1 MTGDN
6 IDNIK
11 GENMEITNK
20 QKGEI
25 GETLVSM
32 ALINMGWD
40 VININTVY
48 RNYKNA
54 DLICMNANNGK
65 SVMIQVKTGTT
76 HNILTGFISELDGA
90 IPNLETSVIG
100 PWVFVY
106 MPDDKM
112 SNVEFYILTR
122 EEVIELI
129 SSSNKWYVKEWSREL
144 KNKPIVGI
152 EVDWLK
158 GEPSKASKQNA
169 KKQHPEYKSTLC
181 QSSKDNWYKIT
192 DLLD

>member
-1 MTGDN
+1 M
-6 IDNIK
+6 K
-11 GENMEITNK
+11 ITNK
-20 QKGEI
+20 QKGEL
-25 GETLVSM
+25 GENLVAM
-32 ALINMGWD
+32 ALMNMGWD

-76 HNILTGFISELDGA
+76 HNILTGFISELDGT

-106 MPDDKM
+106 MPDDKL
-112 SNVEFYILTR
+112 SNVEFYVLTR

-129 SSSNKWYVKEWSREL
+129 YSSNKWYVTEWNREL
-144 KNKPIVGI
+144 KSKPIIGV
-152 EVDWLK
+152 EVDWLQGK
-158 GEPSKASKQNA
+158 PSKASTQNA
-169 KKQHPEYKSTLC
+169 KKQHLEYKSTLH
-181 QSSKDNWYKIT
+181 QTSKDNWYKIT
-192 DLLD
+192 ELLD

>member
-1 MTGDN
+1 MIGDN
-6 IDNIK
+6 RSLS
-11 GENMEITNK
+11 NMKITNK
-20 QKGEI
+20 QKGEL
-25 GETLVSM
+25 GENLVAM
-32 ALINMGWD
+32 ALMNMGWD

-76 HNILTGFISELDGA
+76 HNILTGFISELDVT

-106 MPDDKM
+106 MPDDKL
-112 SNVEFYILTR
+112 SNVEFYVLTG

-129 SSSNKWYVKEWSREL
+129 SSSNKWYVTEWNREL
-144 KNKPIVGI
+144 KSKPIIGV
-152 EVDWLK
+152 EVDWLQGK
-158 GEPSKASKQNA
+158 SSKASTQNA
-169 KKQHPEYKSTLC
+169 KKQHLEYKSTLH
-181 QSSKDNWYKIT
+181 QTSKDNWYKIT
-192 DLLD
+192 ELLD

>member
-1 MTGDN
+1 
-6 IDNIK
+6 
-11 GENMEITNK
+11 MELTNK

-32 ALINMGWD
+32 KLINMGWD
-40 VININTVY
+40 VVNINTVY

-76 HNILTGFISELDGA
+76 HNILTGFISEIDGT
-90 IPNLETSVIG
+90 IPKLEEKIIG

-112 SNVEFYILTR
+112 SNMKFYILTR

-129 SSSNKWYVKEWSREL
+129 SSSNKWYATEYHREL
-144 KNKPIVGI
+144 KKKYPVGI
-152 EVDWLK
+152 EEEWLK
-158 GEPSKASKQNA
+158 GGLTKATKL
-169 KKQHPEYKSTLC
+169 HPEYKSTLR
-181 QSSKDNWYKIT
+181 QTSEDNWWKIT
-192 DLLD
+192 KLLD

>member
-1 MTGDN
+1 
-6 IDNIK
+6 
-11 GENMEITNK
+11 MELTNK

-32 ALINMGWD
+32 KLINMGWD
-40 VININTVY
+40 VVNINTVY

-76 HNILTGFISELDGA
+76 HNILTGFISELDGT
-90 IPNLETSVIG
+90 IPKIEEKIIG

-112 SNVEFYILTR
+112 SNMEFYILTR

-129 SSSNKWYVKEWSREL
+129 SSSNKWYATEYHREL
-144 KNKPIVGI
+144 KKKYPVGI
-152 EVDWLK
+152 EEEWLK
-158 GEPSKASKQNA
+158 GGLSKATKL
-169 KKQHPEYKSTLC
+169 HPEYKSTLR
-181 QSSKDNWYKIT
+181 QTSKDNWWKIT
-192 DLLD
+192 KLLD

>member
-1 MTGDN
+1 
-6 IDNIK
+6 
-11 GENMEITNK
+11 MEITNK
-20 QKGEI
+20 QKGEL
-25 GETLVSM
+25 GENLVVM
-32 ALINMGWD
+32 ALMNMGWD

-76 HNILTGFISELDGA
+76 HNILTGFISELDGT

-106 MPDDKM
+106 MPDDKL
-112 SNVEFYILTR
+112 SNVEFYVLTG

-129 SSSNKWYVKEWSREL
+129 SSSNKWYVTEWNRKL
-144 KNKPIVGI
+144 KSKPIIGV
-152 EVDWLK
+152 EVDWLQGK
-158 GEPSKASKQNA
+158 SSKASKTDAN
-169 KKQHPEYKSTLC
+169 KQHPEYKSTLR
-181 QSSKDNWYKIT
+181 QTSKDNWYKIT
-192 DLLD
+192 ELLD

>member
-1 MTGDN
+1 
-6 IDNIK
+6 
-11 GENMEITNK
+11 MEITNK
-20 QKGEI
+20 QKGEL
-25 GETLVSM
+25 GENLVAM
-32 ALINMGWD
+32 ALMNMGWD

-76 HNILTGFISELDGA
+76 HNILTGFISELDGT

-106 MPDDKM
+106 MPDDKL
-112 SNVEFYILTR
+112 SNVEFYVLTG

-129 SSSNKWYVKEWSREL
+129 SSSNKWYVTEWNRKL
-144 KNKPIVGI
+144 KSKPIVGV
-152 EVDWLK
+152 EVDWLQGK
-158 GEPSKASKQNA
+158 SSKSSKTDV
-169 KKQHPEYKSTLC
+169 KKQHPEYKSTLR
-181 QSSKDNWYKIT
+181 QTSKDNWYKIT
-192 DLLD
+192 ELLD